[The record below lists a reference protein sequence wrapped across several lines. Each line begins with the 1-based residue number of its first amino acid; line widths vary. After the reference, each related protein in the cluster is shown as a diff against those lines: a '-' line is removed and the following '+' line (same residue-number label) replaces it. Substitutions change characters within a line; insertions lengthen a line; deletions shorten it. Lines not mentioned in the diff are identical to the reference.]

1 MSRLRSELTTE
12 GNPKRKRGAHVIR
25 PSSLAYASGYLC
37 AVFALATA
45 ACCFAQDPEPDDKPK
60 KPTPFA
66 DRVVMFQRGSGG
78 GNGDDKLPDI
88 VLGPPQGAGQLK
100 ASKHVLSLGQEGSIT
115 LEFVDNE
122 VIDGKGPDFIVFE
135 NPFLAAP
142 GDDPDFG
149 FFELA
154 KVEVSF
160 DGENWAEFPYDTGSR
175 KGCAGH
181 RPVLANSKE
190 NKIDPTDPKKAGGD
204 PFDLKTVGL
213 KAIRFV
219 RITDVQS
226 SGGDDGAA
234 GFDLDAVAACH
245 SRKREDKKK

>member
-1 MSRLRSELTTE
+1 MRVFETDCPWGNRTRQRGKNLRWFSPL
-12 GNPKRKRGAHVIR
+12 AHE
-25 PSSLAYASGYLC
+25 SCWLWLSLFFFAACSLAEDSK
-37 AVFALATA
+37 
-45 ACCFAQDPEPDDKPK
+45 PEEKPK
-60 KPTPFA
+60 TPTPFA

-78 GNGDDKLPDI
+78 GNGEDQLPNI
-88 VLGPPQGAGQLK
+88 VLGPPQGAGKLK
-100 ASKHVLSLGQEGSIT
+100 SSTHVLSIGQEGSIT

-135 NPFLAAP
+135 NAFLAAP
-142 GDDPDFG
+142 GDDPNYG

-160 DGENWAEFPYDTGSR
+160 DGENWVEFPYDTGSR

-204 PFDLKTVGL
+204 PFDLKDVGL
-213 KAIRFV
+213 KVIRFV
-219 RITDVQS
+219 RITDIQS
-226 SGGDDGAA
+226 SGAKDGAA

-245 SRKREDKKK
+245 SRKRLARRK

>member
-1 MSRLRSELTTE
+1 MNRRSLQSALLFLT
-12 GNPKRKRGAHVIR
+12 GAL
-25 PSSLAYASGYLC
+25 LAA
-37 AVFALATA
+37 AVCHAEKKA
-45 ACCFAQDPEPDDKPK
+45 APQ
-60 KPTPFA
+60 PTPFP

-78 GNGDDKLPDI
+78 GSGEDRLPKV
-88 VLGPPQGAGQLK
+88 VLGAPHGGGRLTAGT
-100 ASKHVLSLGQEGSIT
+100 HVLSLGQRGSIV

-122 VIDGKGPDFIVFE
+122 VFDGPGPDLIVFE

-160 DGENWAEFPYDTGSR
+160 DGRLWVEFPYDTASR

-181 RPVLANSKE
+181 RPVLAHAGKNQ
-190 NKIDPTDPKKAGGD
+190 IDPTVPGKAGGD
-204 PFDLKTVGL
+204 PFDLSTIGL
-213 KAIRFV
+213 KVIRFI
-219 RITDVQS
+219 RITDVQG
-226 SGGDDGAA
+226 SGGDDGTA

-245 SRKREDKKK
+245 SRKRN

>member
-1 MSRLRSELTTE
+1 MSRLRSALSVQ
-12 GNPKRKRGAHVIR
+12 GNPKRKRGTKAER
-25 PSSLAYASGYLC
+25 RASLAYVSGYLC
-37 AVFALATA
+37 AVFALVLT
-45 ACCFAQDPEPDDKPK
+45 ACCFGQDTESEDKPK

-78 GNGDDKLPDI
+78 GNGEDKLPDI
-88 VLGPPQGAGQLK
+88 VLGPPQGAGKLK

-142 GDDPDFG
+142 GDDPNFG

-154 KVEVSF
+154 KVEVSY
-160 DGENWAEFPYDTGSR
+160 DGKNWVEFPYDTGSR

-213 KAIRFV
+213 KVIRFV

-226 SGGDDGAA
+226 SGAEDGAA

-245 SRKREDKKK
+245 SRKRVGKKK

>member
-1 MSRLRSELTTE
+1 MSHPGTE
-12 GNPKRKRGAHVIR
+12 PQRKGNPKRKRGTGVVR
-25 PSSLAYASGYLC
+25 PSSLGHALGYLC
-37 AVFALATA
+37 ALFALVSA
-45 ACCFAQDPEPDDKPK
+45 ACLAQDEAGDKAK

-78 GNGDDKLPDI
+78 GNGEDKLPDI
-88 VLGPPQGAGQLK
+88 VLGPPQGAGKLK

-122 VIDGKGPDFIVFE
+122 VIDGTGPDFIVFE
-135 NPFLAAP
+135 NPFLAEP

-160 DGENWAEFPYDTGSR
+160 DGENWVEFPYDTGSR
-175 KGCAGH
+175 KGCAGY
-181 RPVLANSKE
+181 RPVLANSKT

-213 KAIRFV
+213 KVIRFV
-219 RITDVQS
+219 RITDVRG

-245 SRKREDKKK
+245 SRKREQESGTD

>member
-1 MSRLRSELTTE
+1 MSRPRSESTTQ
-12 GNPKRKRGAHVIR
+12 GNPTRKRGTDVVR
-25 PSSLAYASGYLC
+25 LSSLAHASGYLC

-45 ACCFAQDPEPDDKPK
+45 ACCLAEDDATQEPK

-66 DRVVMFQRGSGG
+66 DRVVMFHRGSGG
-78 GNGDDKLPDI
+78 GNGEDKLPEI
-88 VLGPPQGAGQLK
+88 VLGPPQGAGKLK
-100 ASKHVLSLGQEGSIT
+100 ASQHVLSLGQEGFIT

-122 VIDGKGPDFIVFE
+122 VVDGPGPDFIVFE

-160 DGENWAEFPYDTGSR
+160 DGEKWAEFPYDTGSR

-213 KAIRFV
+213 KVIRFI
-219 RITDVQS
+219 RITDVRS

-245 SRKREDKKK
+245 SRKREATKK

>member
-1 MSRLRSELTTE
+1 MRVFRTNYYSP
-12 GNPKRKRGAHVIR
+12 GNPKRKRGESHQSI
-25 PSSLAYASGYLC
+25 SSLANASGLVFV
-37 AVFALATA
+37 AVLFFS
-45 ACCFAQDPEPDDKPK
+45 ACCLAEDSKQEEKPK

-78 GNGDDKLPDI
+78 GNGEDKLPNI
-88 VLGPPQGAGQLK
+88 VLGPPRGAGKLK
-100 ASKHVLSLGQEGSIT
+100 SSTHVLSLGQDGSIT

-122 VIDGKGPDFIVFE
+122 VFDGKGPDFIVFE
-135 NPFLAAP
+135 NAILAAP
-142 GDDPDFG
+142 GDDPNFG

-160 DGENWAEFPYDTGSR
+160 DGEKWVEFPYDTGSR

-204 PFDLKTVGL
+204 PFDLKDAGL
-213 KAIRFV
+213 KVIRFV
-219 RITDVQS
+219 RITDIQS
-226 SGGDDGAA
+226 SGAKDGAA

-245 SRKREDKKK
+245 SRKRPASKK

>member
-1 MSRLRSELTTE
+1 MNNTITESQPE
-12 GNPKRKRGAHVIR
+12 GNPTRQRETKADQHASLVRD
-25 PSSLAYASGYLC
+25 SSYLC
-37 AVFALATA
+37 VFLTLVTA
-45 ACCFAQDPEPDDKPK
+45 ACCLAEDDKPETKPK

-78 GNGDDKLPDI
+78 GNGEDKLPDI
-88 VLGPPQGAGQLK
+88 VLGPPRGAVKLK
-100 ASKHVLSLGQEGSIT
+100 ASQHVLSLGQEGSIT

-142 GDDPDFG
+142 GDDPNFG

-160 DGENWAEFPYDTGSR
+160 DGENWVEFPYDTGSR

-181 RPVLANSKE
+181 RPVLANSKK

-213 KAIRFV
+213 KVVRFI
-219 RITDVQS
+219 RITDVQG

-245 SRKREDKKK
+245 SRKRETANE